1 MFYSEMHSH
10 SCYACKQ
17 VVKVQCILKLC
28 YFAIN
33 PQLLHNFNTMVQF
46 YSPKKRSVK
55 KQATTLEV
63 TASALDANGQ
73 GIAHAEGKT
82 IFIKGLLPDETAKIR
97 LTEEKRQF
105 AKGEVV
111 KRLTTSSQ
119 RIVPHCRYYERCG
132 GCQQQHVP
140 IALQRTT
147 KASVL
152 SHLIKRETN
161 VVISAEPVIAGE
173 EYGYRRRARLGLRY
187 HSEHGLVMGFRQERS
202 NDLVM
207 IKECPVLK
215 PQLND
220 LLSPLWNCLKQLS
233 AVRDLGHVEMVLA
246 DNGPLIILRH
256 LSPLSD
262 DDKQSLRAFSQYN
275 QVTIYLA
282 GNNDEIAR
290 LTTTQWEPFYQIEGL
305 SLQFAP
311 TDFIQVNDEINP
323 KMVTQAM
330 EWLALSPA
338 DRVLDLF
345 CGMGNFTLPIAKRV
359 SEVVGVEGVP
369 ALVAMAKK
377 NAELNQLN
385 NAHFWHADL
394 SADFSMMPWAKEG
407 FNKVLLDPARAGAAQ
422 VMSHIVRLSA
432 EKIVYVSCNP
442 TTLARDSKVLL
453 DSGYQLTS
461 LKMLDMFP
469 QTGHLESM
477 ALFSRK

>member
-1 MFYSEMHSH
+1 
-10 SCYACKQ
+10 
-17 VVKVQCILKLC
+17 
-28 YFAIN
+28 
-33 PQLLHNFNTMVQF
+33 MVQF

-82 IFIKGLLPDETAKIR
+82 IFVKGLLPQETARIR

-105 AKGEVV
+105 AKGEVI
-111 KRLTTSSQ
+111 KRLTTSEQ
-119 RIVPHCRYYERCG
+119 RITPHCEYYERCG

-147 KASVL
+147 KAGVL
-152 SHLIKRETN
+152 SHLIKRETG
-161 VVISAEPVIAGE
+161 VVISAEPVIAGA

-187 HSEHGLVMGFRQERS
+187 QPEKGLVMGFRQERS

-207 IKECPVLK
+207 IKKCPVLK

-220 LLSPLWNCLKQLS
+220 LLSPLWECLKQLAS
-233 AVRDLGHVEMVLA
+233 VRDLGHVEMVLA
-246 DNGPLIILRH
+246 DNGPLVILRH
-256 LSPLSD
+256 LSPLPES
-262 DDKQSLRAFSQYN
+262 DKQSLRDFSQTH
-275 QVTIYLA
+275 QVTMYLA
-282 GNNDEIAR
+282 GDNSEIAR
-290 LTTTQWEPFYQIEGL
+290 LTSIEKEPFYQIEGL
-305 SLQFAP
+305 NLRFAP

-323 KMVTQAM
+323 NMVAQAI
-330 EWLALSPA
+330 EWLDLSPE

-359 SEVVGVEGVP
+359 SEVVGIEGVP
-369 ALVAMAKK
+369 ALVEMAKK
-377 NAELNQLN
+377 NAELNQLG

-394 SADFSMMPWAKEG
+394 SADFSAMSWSKEG
-407 FNKVLLDPARAGAAQ
+407 FNKVLLDPARAGALE
-422 VMSHIVRLSA
+422 VMSHIVKLSA

-442 TTLARDSKVLL
+442 TTLARDSKILL

>member
-1 MFYSEMHSH
+1 
-10 SCYACKQ
+10 
-17 VVKVQCILKLC
+17 
-28 YFAIN
+28 
-33 PQLLHNFNTMVQF
+33 MVQF
-46 YSPKKRSVK
+46 YSPKKRPVK
-55 KQATTLEV
+55 KQVATLEV

-82 IFIKGLLPDETAKIR
+82 IFVKGLLPQETARIR

-105 AKGEVV
+105 AKGEVI
-111 KRLTTSSQ
+111 KRLTTSEQ
-119 RIVPHCRYYERCG
+119 RITPHCEYYERCG

-140 IALQRTT
+140 ITLQRTT

-152 SHLIKRETN
+152 SHLIKRETG
-161 VVISAEPVIAGE
+161 VVISAEPVIAGA

-187 HSEHGLVMGFRQERS
+187 QPEKGLVMGFRQERS

-207 IKECPVLK
+207 IKKCPVLK

-220 LLSPLWNCLKQLS
+220 LLSPLWTCLKNLTS
-233 AVRDLGHVEMVLA
+233 VRDLGHVEMVLA
-246 DNGPLIILRH
+246 DNGPLVILRH
-256 LSPLSD
+256 LSPLPES
-262 DDKQSLRAFSQYN
+262 DKQSLRDFSQTH
-275 QVTIYLA
+275 QVTMYLA
-282 GNNDEIAR
+282 GDNSEIAR
-290 LTTTQWEPFYQIEGL
+290 LTSIEKEPFYQIEGL
-305 SLQFAP
+305 NLRFAP

-323 KMVTQAM
+323 KMVAQAI
-330 EWLALSPA
+330 EWLDLSPE

-345 CGMGNFTLPIAKRV
+345 CGMGNFTLPIAKRARD
-359 SEVVGVEGVP
+359 VVGIEGVP
-369 ALVAMAKK
+369 SLVEMAKQ
-377 NAELNQLN
+377 NAKLNQLG

-394 SADFSMMPWAKEG
+394 SADFSAMSWSKEG
-407 FNKVLLDPARAGAAQ
+407 FNKVLLDPARAGALE
-422 VMSHIVRLSA
+422 VMSHIVKLSA

-442 TTLARDSKVLL
+442 TTLARDSKILL

>member
-1 MFYSEMHSH
+1 
-10 SCYACKQ
+10 
-17 VVKVQCILKLC
+17 
-28 YFAIN
+28 
-33 PQLLHNFNTMVQF
+33 MVQF
-46 YSPKKRSVK
+46 YSPKKRPVK

-82 IFIKGLLPDETAKIR
+82 IFVKGLLPQETARIR

-105 AKGEVV
+105 AKGEVI
-111 KRLTTSSQ
+111 KRLTTSEQ
-119 RIVPHCRYYERCG
+119 RITPHCEYYERCG

-147 KASVL
+147 KAGVL
-152 SHLIKRETN
+152 SHLIKRETG
-161 VVISAEPVIAGE
+161 VVISAEPVISGA

-187 HSEHGLVMGFRQERS
+187 QPEKGLVMGFRQERS

-207 IKECPVLK
+207 IKKCPVLK
-215 PQLND
+215 SQLND
-220 LLSPLWNCLKQLS
+220 LLSPLWECFKQLTS
-233 AVRDLGHVEMVLA
+233 VRDLGHVEMVLA
-246 DNGPLIILRH
+246 DNGPLVILRH
-256 LSPLSD
+256 LSPLPES
-262 DDKQSLRAFSQYN
+262 DKQSLRDFSQTH
-275 QVTIYLA
+275 QVTMYLA
-282 GNNDEIAR
+282 GDNSEIAR
-290 LTTTQWEPFYQIEGL
+290 LTSIEKEPFYQIEGL
-305 SLQFAP
+305 NLRFAP

-323 KMVTQAM
+323 KMVAQAI
-330 EWLALSPA
+330 EWLDLSPE

-359 SEVVGVEGVP
+359 SEVVGIEGVP
-369 ALVAMAKK
+369 ALVEMAKK
-377 NAELNQLN
+377 NAELNQLG

-394 SADFSMMPWAKEG
+394 SADFSAMSWSKEG
-407 FNKVLLDPARAGAAQ
+407 FNKVLLDPARAGALE
-422 VMSHIVRLSA
+422 VMSHIVKLSA

-442 TTLARDSKVLL
+442 TTLARDSKILL
-453 DSGYQLTS
+453 DSGYQLAG

>member
-1 MFYSEMHSH
+1 
-10 SCYACKQ
+10 
-17 VVKVQCILKLC
+17 
-28 YFAIN
+28 
-33 PQLLHNFNTMVQF
+33 MVQF
-46 YSPKKRSVK
+46 YSPKKRPVK

-82 IFIKGLLPDETAKIR
+82 IFVKGLLPQETARIR

-105 AKGEVV
+105 AKGEVI
-111 KRLTTSSQ
+111 KRLTTSEQ
-119 RIVPHCRYYERCG
+119 RIAPHCEYYERCG

-147 KASVL
+147 KAGVL
-152 SHLIKRETN
+152 SHLIKRETG
-161 VVISAEPVIAGE
+161 VIISAEPVIAGA

-187 HSEHGLVMGFRQERS
+187 QPEKGLVMGFRQERS

-207 IKECPVLK
+207 IKKCPVLK

-220 LLSPLWNCLKQLS
+220 LLSPLWTCLKNLTS
-233 AVRDLGHVEMVLA
+233 VCDLGHVEMVLA
-246 DNGPLIILRH
+246 DNGPLVILRH
-256 LSPLSD
+256 LSPLPES
-262 DDKQSLRAFSQYN
+262 DKQSLRDFSQTH
-275 QVTIYLA
+275 QVTMYLA
-282 GNNDEIAR
+282 GNNSEIAR
-290 LTTTQWEPFYQIEGL
+290 LTSIEKEPFYQIEGL
-305 SLQFAP
+305 NLRFAP

-323 KMVTQAM
+323 KMVAQAI
-330 EWLALSPA
+330 EWLDLSPE

-359 SEVVGVEGVP
+359 SEVVGIEGVP
-369 ALVAMAKK
+369 ALVDMAKK
-377 NAELNQLN
+377 NAELNQLG

-394 SADFSMMPWAKEG
+394 SADFSAMPWSKEG
-407 FNKVLLDPARAGAAQ
+407 FNKVLLDPARAGALE
-422 VMSHIVRLSA
+422 VMSHIVKLSA

-442 TTLARDSKVLL
+442 TTLARDSKILL
-453 DSGYQLTS
+453 DSGYQLIG

>member
-1 MFYSEMHSH
+1 
-10 SCYACKQ
+10 
-17 VVKVQCILKLC
+17 
-28 YFAIN
+28 
-33 PQLLHNFNTMVQF
+33 MVQF

-82 IFIKGLLPDETAKIR
+82 IFVKGLLPQETARIR

-105 AKGEVV
+105 AKGEVI
-111 KRLTTSSQ
+111 KRLTTSEQ
-119 RIVPHCRYYERCG
+119 RIAPHCEYYERCG

-147 KASVL
+147 KAGVL
-152 SHLIKRETN
+152 SHLIKRETG
-161 VVISAEPVIAGE
+161 VIISAEPVIAGA

-187 HSEHGLVMGFRQERS
+187 QPEKGLVMGFRQERS

-207 IKECPVLK
+207 IKKCPVLK

-220 LLSPLWNCLKQLS
+220 LLSPLWTCLKNLTS
-233 AVRDLGHVEMVLA
+233 VRDLGHVEMVLA
-246 DNGPLIILRH
+246 DNGPLVILRH
-256 LSPLSD
+256 LSPLPES
-262 DDKQSLRAFSQYN
+262 DKQSLSDFSQTH
-275 QVTIYLA
+275 QVTMYLA
-282 GNNDEIAR
+282 GDNSEIAR
-290 LTTTQWEPFYQIEGL
+290 LTSIEKEPFYQIEGL
-305 SLQFAP
+305 NLRFAP

-323 KMVTQAM
+323 KMVAQTI
-330 EWLALSPA
+330 EWLDLSPE

-359 SEVVGVEGVP
+359 SEVVGIEGVP
-369 ALVAMAKK
+369 ALVEMAKK
-377 NAELNQLN
+377 NAELNQLG
-385 NAHFWHADL
+385 NAYFWHADL
-394 SADFSMMPWAKEG
+394 SSDFSAMPWSKEG
-407 FNKVLLDPARAGAAQ
+407 FNKVLLDPARAGALE
-422 VMSHIVRLSA
+422 VMSHIVKLSA

-442 TTLARDSKVLL
+442 TTLARDSKILL
-453 DSGYQLTS
+453 DSGYQLTG

>member
-1 MFYSEMHSH
+1 
-10 SCYACKQ
+10 
-17 VVKVQCILKLC
+17 
-28 YFAIN
+28 
-33 PQLLHNFNTMVQF
+33 MVQF
-46 YSPKKRSVK
+46 YSPKKRPAK

-82 IFIKGLLPDETAKIR
+82 IFVKGLLPQETARIR

-105 AKGEVV
+105 AKGEVI
-111 KRLTTSSQ
+111 KRLTTSEQ
-119 RIVPHCRYYERCG
+119 RITPHCEYYERCG

-147 KASVL
+147 KAGVL
-152 SHLIKRETN
+152 SHLIKRETG
-161 VVISAEPVIAGE
+161 VVISAEPVIAGA

-187 HSEHGLVMGFRQERS
+187 QPENGLVMGFRQERS

-207 IKECPVLK
+207 IKKCPVLK

-220 LLSPLWNCLKQLS
+220 LLSPLWMCLKKLAS
-233 AVRDLGHVEMVLA
+233 VRDLGHVEMVLA
-246 DNGPLIILRH
+246 DNGPLVILRH
-256 LSPLSD
+256 LSPLPES
-262 DDKQSLRAFSQYN
+262 DKQSLRDFSQTH
-275 QVTIYLA
+275 QVTMYLA
-282 GNNDEIAR
+282 GDNSEIAR
-290 LTTTQWEPFYQIEGL
+290 LTSIEKEPFYQIEGL
-305 SLQFAP
+305 NLRFAP

-323 KMVTQAM
+323 KMIAQAI
-330 EWLALSPA
+330 EWLDLSPE

-359 SEVVGVEGVP
+359 SEVVGIEGVP
-369 ALVAMAKK
+369 ALVEMAKK
-377 NAELNQLN
+377 NAELNQLG

-394 SADFSMMPWAKEG
+394 SADFSAMSWSKEG
-407 FNKVLLDPARAGAAQ
+407 FNKVLLDPARAGALE
-422 VMSHIVRLSA
+422 VMSHIVKLSA

-442 TTLARDSKVLL
+442 TTLARDSKILL
-453 DSGYQLTS
+453 DSGYQLTG

>member
-1 MFYSEMHSH
+1 M
-10 SCYACKQ
+10 A
-17 VVKVQCILKLC
+17 
-28 YFAIN
+28 
-33 PQLLHNFNTMVQF
+33 QF
-46 YSPKKRSVK
+46 YSPKKRPAK
-55 KQATTLEV
+55 KQATILDV

-82 IFIKGLLPDETAKIR
+82 IFVKGLLPDETARIR

-111 KRLTTSSQ
+111 KRLTTSEVRRSPRCQ
-119 RIVPHCRYYERCG
+119 YYDKCG
-132 GCQQQHVP
+132 GCQQQHIP
-140 IALQRTT
+140 IDLQRST

-161 VVISAEPVIAGE
+161 VVISAEPVIAGD

-187 HSEHGLVMGFRQERS
+187 HADKGLVMGFRQERS

-207 IKECPVLK
+207 IAECPVLK
-215 PQLND
+215 PQLNT
-220 LLSPLWNCLKQLS
+220 LLSPLWMCFKQLS
-233 AVRDLGHVEMVLA
+233 SVRELGHVEIVLA

-256 LSPLSD
+256 LSPLPECD
-262 DDKQSLRAFSQYN
+262 RERLRDFSQN
-275 QVTIYLA
+275 HQVTIYLL
-282 GNNDEIAR
+282 GDNGEIAQ
-290 LTTTQWEPFYQIEGL
+290 LTPNDKEPFYQIEGL
-305 SLQFAP
+305 NLQFAP
-311 TDFIQVNDEINP
+311 TDFIQVNGEINP
-323 KMVTQAM
+323 KMVVQAI
-330 EWLALSPA
+330 EWLDLSPE

-359 SEVVGVEGVP
+359 QKVVGVEGVP
-369 ALVAMAKK
+369 TLVAMAKK

-385 NAHFWHADL
+385 NAYFWHTDL
-394 SADFSMMPWAKEG
+394 SADFSTMSWAKEG
-407 FNKVLLDPARAGAAQ
+407 FNKVLLDPARAGAVE
-422 VMSHIVRLSA
+422 VMSHIVKLSA

-442 TTLARDSKVLL
+442 TTLARDSRILL
-453 DSGYQLTS
+453 DSGYQLTC

>member
-1 MFYSEMHSH
+1 
-10 SCYACKQ
+10 
-17 VVKVQCILKLC
+17 
-28 YFAIN
+28 
-33 PQLLHNFNTMVQF
+33 MVQF
-46 YSPKKRSVK
+46 YSPKKRPVK

-82 IFIKGLLPDETAKIR
+82 IFVKGLLPQETARIR

-105 AKGEVV
+105 AKGEVI
-111 KRLTTSSQ
+111 KRLTTSEQ
-119 RIVPHCRYYERCG
+119 RIAPHCEYYERCG

-147 KASVL
+147 KAGVL
-152 SHLIKRETN
+152 SHLIKRETG
-161 VVISAEPVIAGE
+161 VVISAEPVIAGA

-187 HSEHGLVMGFRQERS
+187 QSEKGLVMGFRQERS

-207 IKECPVLK
+207 IKKCPILK

-220 LLSPLWNCLKQLS
+220 LLSPLWTCLKNLTS
-233 AVRDLGHVEMVLA
+233 VRDLGHVEMVLA
-246 DNGPLIILRH
+246 DNGPLVILRH
-256 LSPLSD
+256 LSPLSER
-262 DDKQSLRAFSQYN
+262 DKQSLRDFSQTH
-275 QVTIYLA
+275 QVTMYLA
-282 GNNDEIAR
+282 GDNSEIAR
-290 LTTTQWEPFYQIEGL
+290 LTSIEKEPFYQIEGL
-305 SLQFAP
+305 NLRFAP

-323 KMVTQAM
+323 KMVAQAI
-330 EWLALSPA
+330 EWLDLSPE

-359 SEVVGVEGVP
+359 SEVVGIEGVP
-369 ALVAMAKK
+369 ALVEMAKK
-377 NAELNQLN
+377 NAELNQLG

-394 SADFSMMPWAKEG
+394 SADFSAMSWSKEG
-407 FNKVLLDPARAGAAQ
+407 FNKVLLDPARAGALE
-422 VMSHIVRLSA
+422 VMSHIVKLSA

-442 TTLARDSKVLL
+442 TTLARDSKILL
-453 DSGYQLTS
+453 DSGYQLTG

>member
-1 MFYSEMHSH
+1 
-10 SCYACKQ
+10 
-17 VVKVQCILKLC
+17 
-28 YFAIN
+28 
-33 PQLLHNFNTMVQF
+33 MVQF
-46 YSPKKRSVK
+46 YSPKKRPVK

-82 IFIKGLLPDETAKIR
+82 IFVKGLLPQETARIR

-105 AKGEVV
+105 AKGEVI
-111 KRLTTSSQ
+111 KRLTTSEQ
-119 RIVPHCRYYERCG
+119 RIAPHCEYYERCG

-147 KASVL
+147 KAGVL
-152 SHLIKRETN
+152 SHLIKRETG
-161 VVISAEPVIAGE
+161 VIISAEPVIAGA

-187 HSEHGLVMGFRQERS
+187 QPEKGLVMGFRQERS

-207 IKECPVLK
+207 IKKCPILK

-220 LLSPLWNCLKQLS
+220 LLSPLWTCLKNLTS
-233 AVRDLGHVEMVLA
+233 VRDLGHVEMVLA
-246 DNGPLIILRH
+246 DNGPLVILRH
-256 LSPLSD
+256 LSPLSER
-262 DDKQSLRAFSQYN
+262 DKQSLRDFSQTH
-275 QVTIYLA
+275 QVTMYLA
-282 GNNDEIAR
+282 GDNSEIAR
-290 LTTTQWEPFYQIEGL
+290 LTSIEKEPFYQIEGL
-305 SLQFAP
+305 NLRFAP

-323 KMVTQAM
+323 KMVAQAI
-330 EWLALSPA
+330 EWLDLSPE

-359 SEVVGVEGVP
+359 SEVVGIEGVP
-369 ALVAMAKK
+369 ALVEMAKK
-377 NAELNQLN
+377 NAELNQLG

-394 SADFSMMPWAKEG
+394 SADFSAMSWSKEG
-407 FNKVLLDPARAGAAQ
+407 FNKVLLDPARAGALE
-422 VMSHIVRLSA
+422 VMSHIVKLSA

-442 TTLARDSKVLL
+442 TTLARDSKILL
-453 DSGYQLTS
+453 DSEYQLTG

>member
-1 MFYSEMHSH
+1 
-10 SCYACKQ
+10 
-17 VVKVQCILKLC
+17 
-28 YFAIN
+28 
-33 PQLLHNFNTMVQF
+33 MVQF
-46 YSPKKRSVK
+46 YSPKKRPVK

-82 IFIKGLLPDETAKIR
+82 IFVKGLLPQETARIR

-105 AKGEVV
+105 AKGEVI
-111 KRLTTSSQ
+111 KRLTTSEQ
-119 RIVPHCRYYERCG
+119 RIAPHCEYYERCG

-147 KASVL
+147 KAGVL
-152 SHLIKRETN
+152 SHLIKRETG
-161 VVISAEPVIAGE
+161 VIISAEPVIAGA

-187 HSEHGLVMGFRQERS
+187 QPEKGLVMGFRQERS

-207 IKECPVLK
+207 IKKCPVLK

-220 LLSPLWNCLKQLS
+220 LLSPLWTCLKNLTS
-233 AVRDLGHVEMVLA
+233 VRDLGHVEMVLA
-246 DNGPLIILRH
+246 DNGPLVILRH
-256 LSPLSD
+256 LSPLPES
-262 DDKQSLRAFSQYN
+262 DKQSLSDFSQTH
-275 QVTIYLA
+275 QVTMYLA
-282 GNNDEIAR
+282 GDNSEIAR
-290 LTTTQWEPFYQIEGL
+290 LTSIEKEPFYQIEGL
-305 SLQFAP
+305 NLRFAP

-323 KMVTQAM
+323 KMVAQAI
-330 EWLALSPA
+330 EWLDLSPE

-359 SEVVGVEGVP
+359 SEVVGIEGVP
-369 ALVAMAKK
+369 ALVEMAKK
-377 NAELNQLN
+377 NAELNQLG
-385 NAHFWHADL
+385 NAYFWHTDL
-394 SADFSMMPWAKEG
+394 SSDFSAMPWSKEG
-407 FNKVLLDPARAGAAQ
+407 FNKVLLDPARAGALE
-422 VMSHIVRLSA
+422 VMSHIVKLSA

-442 TTLARDSKVLL
+442 TTLARDSKILL
-453 DSGYQLTS
+453 DSGYQLTG

>member
-1 MFYSEMHSH
+1 
-10 SCYACKQ
+10 
-17 VVKVQCILKLC
+17 
-28 YFAIN
+28 
-33 PQLLHNFNTMVQF
+33 MVQF
-46 YSPKKRSVK
+46 YSPKKRPVK

-82 IFIKGLLPDETAKIR
+82 IFVKGLLPQETARIR

-105 AKGEVV
+105 AKGEVI
-111 KRLTTSSQ
+111 KRLTTSEQ
-119 RIVPHCRYYERCG
+119 RIAPYCEYYERCG

-147 KASVL
+147 KAGVL
-152 SHLIKRETN
+152 SHLIKRETG
-161 VVISAEPVIAGE
+161 VIISAEPVIAGA

-187 HSEHGLVMGFRQERS
+187 QPENGLVMGFRQERS

-207 IKECPVLK
+207 IKKCPVLK

-220 LLSPLWNCLKQLS
+220 LLVPLWTCLKKLIS
-233 AVRDLGHVEMVLA
+233 VRDLGHVEMVFA
-246 DNGPLIILRH
+246 DNGPLVILRH
-256 LSPLSD
+256 LSPLPESD
-262 DDKQSLRAFSQYN
+262 KRSLRDFSQTH
-275 QVTIYLA
+275 QVTMYLV
-282 GNNDEIAR
+282 GDNSEIAR
-290 LTTTQWEPFYQIEGL
+290 LTSIEKEPFYQIEGL
-305 SLQFAP
+305 NLRFAP

-323 KMVTQAM
+323 KMVAQAI
-330 EWLALSPA
+330 EWLDLSPE

-359 SEVVGVEGVP
+359 SEVVGIEGVP
-369 ALVAMAKK
+369 ALVEMAKK
-377 NAELNQLN
+377 NAELNHLGN
-385 NAHFWHADL
+385 THFWHADL
-394 SADFSMMPWAKEG
+394 SADFSAMSWSKEG
-407 FNKVLLDPARAGAAQ
+407 FNKVLLDPARAGALE
-422 VMSHIVRLSA
+422 VMPHIVKLSA

-442 TTLARDSKVLL
+442 TTLARDSKILL
-453 DSGYQLTS
+453 DSGYQLTG

>member
-1 MFYSEMHSH
+1 
-10 SCYACKQ
+10 
-17 VVKVQCILKLC
+17 
-28 YFAIN
+28 
-33 PQLLHNFNTMVQF
+33 MVQF
-46 YSPKKRSVK
+46 YSPKKRPVK

-82 IFIKGLLPDETAKIR
+82 IFVKGLLPQETARIR

-105 AKGEVV
+105 AKGEVI
-111 KRLTTSSQ
+111 KRLTTSEQ
-119 RIVPHCRYYERCG
+119 RIAPHCEYYERCG

-147 KASVL
+147 KAGVL
-152 SHLIKRETN
+152 SHLIKRETG
-161 VVISAEPVIAGE
+161 VIISAEPVIAGA

-187 HSEHGLVMGFRQERS
+187 QPEKGLIMGFRQERS

-207 IKECPVLK
+207 IKKCPVLK

-220 LLSPLWNCLKQLS
+220 LLSPLWTCLKNLIS
-233 AVRDLGHVEMVLA
+233 IRDLGHVEMVLA
-246 DNGPLIILRH
+246 DNGPLVILRH
-256 LSPLSD
+256 LSPLPES
-262 DDKQSLRAFSQYN
+262 DKQSLRDFSQTYR
-275 QVTIYLA
+275 VMMYLA
-282 GNNDEIAR
+282 GDNSEIAR
-290 LTTTQWEPFYQIEGL
+290 LTSIEKEPFYQIEGL
-305 SLQFAP
+305 NLRFAP

-323 KMVTQAM
+323 KMVAQAIK
-330 EWLALSPA
+330 WLDLSPE

-359 SEVVGVEGVP
+359 SEVVGIEGVP
-369 ALVAMAKK
+369 ALVEMAKQ
-377 NAELNQLN
+377 NAELNQLG

-394 SADFSMMPWAKEG
+394 SADFSAMSWAKEG
-407 FNKVLLDPARAGAAQ
+407 FNKVLLDPARAGALE
-422 VMSHIVRLSA
+422 VMSHIVKLSA

-442 TTLARDSKVLL
+442 TTLARDSKILL

>member
-1 MFYSEMHSH
+1 
-10 SCYACKQ
+10 
-17 VVKVQCILKLC
+17 
-28 YFAIN
+28 
-33 PQLLHNFNTMVQF
+33 MVQF
-46 YSPKKRSVK
+46 YSPKKRPVK

-82 IFIKGLLPDETAKIR
+82 IFVKGLLPQETARIR

-105 AKGEVV
+105 AKGEVI
-111 KRLTTSSQ
+111 KRLTTSEQ
-119 RIVPHCRYYERCG
+119 RIAPHCEYYERCG

-147 KASVL
+147 KAGVL
-152 SHLIKRETN
+152 SHLIKRETG
-161 VVISAEPVIAGE
+161 VIISAEPVIAGA

-187 HSEHGLVMGFRQERS
+187 QPEKGLVMGFRQERS

-207 IKECPVLK
+207 IKKCPILK

-220 LLSPLWNCLKQLS
+220 LLSPLWTCLKNLTS
-233 AVRDLGHVEMVLA
+233 VRDLGHVEMVLA
-246 DNGPLIILRH
+246 DNGPLVILRH
-256 LSPLSD
+256 LSPLSER
-262 DDKQSLRAFSQYN
+262 DKQSLRDFSQTH
-275 QVTIYLA
+275 QVTMYLA
-282 GNNDEIAR
+282 GDNSEIAR
-290 LTTTQWEPFYQIEGL
+290 LTSIEKEPFYQIEGL
-305 SLQFAP
+305 NLRFAP

-323 KMVTQAM
+323 KMVAQAI
-330 EWLALSPA
+330 EWLDLSPE

-359 SEVVGVEGVP
+359 SEVVGIEGVP
-369 ALVAMAKK
+369 ALVEMAKK
-377 NAELNQLN
+377 NAELNQLG

-394 SADFSMMPWAKEG
+394 SADFSAMSWSKEG
-407 FNKVLLDPARAGAAQ
+407 FNKVLLDPARAGALE
-422 VMSHIVRLSA
+422 VMSHIVKLSA

-442 TTLARDSKVLL
+442 TTLARDSKILL
-453 DSGYQLTS
+453 DSGYQLTG

>member
-1 MFYSEMHSH
+1 
-10 SCYACKQ
+10 
-17 VVKVQCILKLC
+17 
-28 YFAIN
+28 
-33 PQLLHNFNTMVQF
+33 MVQF
-46 YSPKKRSVK
+46 YSPKKRPVK

-82 IFIKGLLPDETAKIR
+82 IFVKGLLPQETARIR

-105 AKGEVV
+105 AKGEVI
-111 KRLTTSSQ
+111 KRLTTSEQ
-119 RIVPHCRYYERCG
+119 RITPHCEYYERCG
-132 GCQQQHVP
+132 GCQQQHVL

-147 KASVL
+147 KAGVL
-152 SHLIKRETN
+152 SHLIKRETG
-161 VVISAEPVIAGE
+161 VVISAEPVIAGA

-187 HSEHGLVMGFRQERS
+187 QPEKGLVMGFRQERS

-207 IKECPVLK
+207 IKKCPVLK

-220 LLSPLWNCLKQLS
+220 LLSPLWACLKQLTS
-233 AVRDLGHVEMVLA
+233 VRDLGHVEMVLA
-246 DNGPLIILRH
+246 DNGPLVILRH
-256 LSPLSD
+256 LSPLPES
-262 DDKQSLRAFSQYN
+262 DKQSLRDFSQTH
-275 QVTIYLA
+275 QVTMYLA
-282 GNNDEIAR
+282 GDNSEIAR
-290 LTTTQWEPFYQIEGL
+290 LTSIEKEPFYQIEGL
-305 SLQFAP
+305 NLRFAP

-323 KMVTQAM
+323 KMVAQAI
-330 EWLALSPA
+330 EWLDLSPE

-359 SEVVGVEGVP
+359 SEVVGIEGVP
-369 ALVAMAKK
+369 ALVEMAKK
-377 NAELNQLN
+377 NAELNQLD

-394 SADFSMMPWAKEG
+394 SADFSAMSWSKEG
-407 FNKVLLDPARAGAAQ
+407 FNKVLLDPARAGASE
-422 VMSHIVRLSA
+422 VMSHIVKLSA

-442 TTLARDSKVLL
+442 TTLARDSKILL
-453 DSGYQLTS
+453 DSGYQLAG

>member
-1 MFYSEMHSH
+1 
-10 SCYACKQ
+10 
-17 VVKVQCILKLC
+17 
-28 YFAIN
+28 
-33 PQLLHNFNTMVQF
+33 MVQF
-46 YSPKKRSVK
+46 YSPKKRPVK

-82 IFIKGLLPDETAKIR
+82 IFVKGLLPQETARIR

-105 AKGEVV
+105 AKGEVI
-111 KRLTTSSQ
+111 KRLTTSEQ
-119 RIVPHCRYYERCG
+119 RIAPHCEYYERCG

-147 KASVL
+147 KAGVL
-152 SHLIKRETN
+152 SHLIKRETG
-161 VVISAEPVIAGE
+161 VIISAEPVIAGA

-187 HSEHGLVMGFRQERS
+187 QPEKGLVMGFRQERS

-207 IKECPVLK
+207 IKKCPVLK

-220 LLSPLWNCLKQLS
+220 LLSPLWTCLKNLTS
-233 AVRDLGHVEMVLA
+233 VCDLGHVEMVLA
-246 DNGPLIILRH
+246 DNEPLVILRH
-256 LSPLSD
+256 LSPLPES
-262 DDKQSLRAFSQYN
+262 DKQSLRDFSQTH
-275 QVTIYLA
+275 QVTMYLA
-282 GNNDEIAR
+282 GNNSEIAR
-290 LTTTQWEPFYQIEGL
+290 LTSIEKEPFYQIEGL
-305 SLQFAP
+305 NLRFAP

-323 KMVTQAM
+323 KMVAQAI
-330 EWLALSPA
+330 EWLDLSPE

-359 SEVVGVEGVP
+359 SEVVGIEGVP
-369 ALVAMAKK
+369 ALVDMAKK
-377 NAELNQLN
+377 NAELNQLG

-394 SADFSMMPWAKEG
+394 SADFSAMPWSKEG
-407 FNKVLLDPARAGAAQ
+407 FNKVLLDPARAGALE
-422 VMSHIVRLSA
+422 VMSHIVKLSA

-442 TTLARDSKVLL
+442 TTLARDSKILL
-453 DSGYQLTS
+453 DSGYQLIG

>member
-1 MFYSEMHSH
+1 
-10 SCYACKQ
+10 
-17 VVKVQCILKLC
+17 
-28 YFAIN
+28 
-33 PQLLHNFNTMVQF
+33 MVQF
-46 YSPKKRSVK
+46 YSPKKRPVK

-82 IFIKGLLPDETAKIR
+82 IFVKGLLPQETARIR

-105 AKGEVV
+105 AKGEVI
-111 KRLTTSSQ
+111 KRLTTSEQ
-119 RIVPHCRYYERCG
+119 RIAPYCEYYERCG

-147 KASVL
+147 KAGVL
-152 SHLIKRETN
+152 SHLIKRETG
-161 VVISAEPVIAGE
+161 VIISAEPVIAGA

-187 HSEHGLVMGFRQERS
+187 QPENGLVMGFRQERS

-207 IKECPVLK
+207 IKKCPVLK

-220 LLSPLWNCLKQLS
+220 LLSPLWTCLKNLIS
-233 AVRDLGHVEMVLA
+233 VRDLGHVEMVLA
-246 DNGPLIILRH
+246 DNGPLVILRH
-256 LSPLSD
+256 LSPLPES
-262 DDKQSLRAFSQYN
+262 DKQSLRDFSQTH
-275 QVTIYLA
+275 QVTMYLV
-282 GNNDEIAR
+282 GDNSEIAR
-290 LTTTQWEPFYQIEGL
+290 LTSIEKEPFYQIEGL
-305 SLQFAP
+305 NLRFAP

-323 KMVTQAM
+323 KMVAQAI
-330 EWLALSPA
+330 EWLDLSPE

-359 SEVVGVEGVP
+359 SEVVGIEGVP
-369 ALVAMAKK
+369 ALVEMAKK
-377 NAELNQLN
+377 NAELNHLGN
-385 NAHFWHADL
+385 THFWHADL
-394 SADFSMMPWAKEG
+394 SADFSAMSWSKEG
-407 FNKVLLDPARAGAAQ
+407 FNKVLLDPARAGALE
-422 VMSHIVRLSA
+422 VMPHIVKLSA

-442 TTLARDSKVLL
+442 TTLARDSKILL
-453 DSGYQLTS
+453 DSGYQLTG

>member
-1 MFYSEMHSH
+1 
-10 SCYACKQ
+10 
-17 VVKVQCILKLC
+17 
-28 YFAIN
+28 
-33 PQLLHNFNTMVQF
+33 MVQF
-46 YSPKKRSVK
+46 YSPKKRPVK
-55 KQATTLEV
+55 KQVATLEV

-82 IFIKGLLPDETAKIR
+82 IFVKGLLPQETARIR

-105 AKGEVV
+105 AKGEVI
-111 KRLTTSSQ
+111 KRLTTSEQ
-119 RIVPHCRYYERCG
+119 RITPHCEYYEHCG

-140 IALQRTT
+140 ITLQRTT

-152 SHLIKRETN
+152 SHLIKRETG
-161 VVISAEPVIAGE
+161 VVISAEPVIAGA

-187 HSEHGLVMGFRQERS
+187 QPEKGLVMGFRQERS

-207 IKECPVLK
+207 IKKCPVLK

-220 LLSPLWNCLKQLS
+220 LLSPLWTCLKNLTS
-233 AVRDLGHVEMVLA
+233 VRDLGHVEMVLA
-246 DNGPLIILRH
+246 DNGPLVILRH
-256 LSPLSD
+256 LSPLPES
-262 DDKQSLRAFSQYN
+262 DKQSLRDFSQTH
-275 QVTIYLA
+275 QVTMYLA
-282 GNNDEIAR
+282 GDNSEIAR
-290 LTTTQWEPFYQIEGL
+290 LTSIEKEPFYQIEGL
-305 SLQFAP
+305 NLRFAP

-323 KMVTQAM
+323 KMVAQAI
-330 EWLALSPA
+330 EWLDLSPE

-359 SEVVGVEGVP
+359 SEVVGIEGVP
-369 ALVAMAKK
+369 ALVEMAKK
-377 NAELNQLN
+377 NAELNQLG

-394 SADFSMMPWAKEG
+394 SADFSAMPWSKEG
-407 FNKVLLDPARAGAAQ
+407 FNKVLLDPARAGALE
-422 VMSHIVRLSA
+422 VMSHIVKLSA

-442 TTLARDSKVLL
+442 TTLARDSKILL

>member
-1 MFYSEMHSH
+1 
-10 SCYACKQ
+10 
-17 VVKVQCILKLC
+17 
-28 YFAIN
+28 
-33 PQLLHNFNTMVQF
+33 MVQF
-46 YSPKKRSVK
+46 YSPKKRPAK

-82 IFIKGLLPDETAKIR
+82 IFVKGLLPQETARIR

-105 AKGEVV
+105 AKGEVI
-111 KRLTTSSQ
+111 KRLTTSGQ
-119 RIVPHCRYYERCG
+119 RITPYCEYYERCG

-152 SHLIKRETN
+152 SHLIKRETG
-161 VVISAEPVIAGE
+161 VVISAEPVIAGA

-187 HSEHGLVMGFRQERS
+187 QPEKGLVMGFRQERS

-207 IKECPVLK
+207 IKKCPVLK
-215 PQLND
+215 PQLNN
-220 LLSPLWNCLKQLS
+220 LLSPLWTCLKQLTS
-233 AVRDLGHVEMVLA
+233 VRDLGHVEMVLA
-246 DNGPLIILRH
+246 DNGPLVILRH
-256 LSPLSD
+256 LSLLSES
-262 DDKQSLRAFSQYN
+262 DKQSLRDFSQTH
-275 QVTIYLA
+275 QVTMYLA
-282 GNNDEIAR
+282 GDNSEIAR
-290 LTTTQWEPFYQIEGL
+290 LTSIEKEPFYQIEGL
-305 SLQFAP
+305 NLRFAP

-323 KMVTQAM
+323 KMVAQAI
-330 EWLALSPA
+330 EWLDLSPE

-345 CGMGNFTLPIAKRV
+345 CGMGNFTLPIAKHV
-359 SEVVGVEGVP
+359 SEVVGIEGVP
-369 ALVAMAKK
+369 ALVEMAKK
-377 NAELNQLN
+377 NAELNQLG

-394 SADFSMMPWAKEG
+394 SADFSAMSWSKEG
-407 FNKVLLDPARAGAAQ
+407 FNKVLLDPARAGALE
-422 VMSHIVRLSA
+422 VMSHIVKLSA

-442 TTLARDSKVLL
+442 TTLARDSKILL
-453 DSGYQLTS
+453 DSGYQLTG

>member
-1 MFYSEMHSH
+1 
-10 SCYACKQ
+10 
-17 VVKVQCILKLC
+17 
-28 YFAIN
+28 
-33 PQLLHNFNTMVQF
+33 MVQF
-46 YSPKKRSVK
+46 YSPKKRPAK

-82 IFIKGLLPDETAKIR
+82 IFVKGLLPQETARIR

-105 AKGEVV
+105 AKGEVIN
-111 KRLTTSSQ
+111 RLTTSEQ
-119 RIVPHCRYYERCG
+119 RITPHCEYYERCG

-147 KASVL
+147 KAGVL
-152 SHLIKRETN
+152 SHLIKRETG
-161 VVISAEPVIAGE
+161 VVISAEPVIAGA

-187 HSEHGLVMGFRQERS
+187 QPEKGLVMGFRQERS

-207 IKECPVLK
+207 IKKCPVLK

-220 LLSPLWNCLKQLS
+220 LLSPLWTCLKQLTS
-233 AVRDLGHVEMVLA
+233 VRDLGHVEMVLA
-246 DNGPLIILRH
+246 DNGPLVILRH
-256 LSPLSD
+256 LSPLSES
-262 DDKQSLRAFSQYN
+262 DKQSLCDFSQTH
-275 QVTIYLA
+275 QITMYLA
-282 GNNDEIAR
+282 GDNSEIAR
-290 LTTTQWEPFYQIEGL
+290 LTSIEKEPFYQIEGL
-305 SLQFAP
+305 NLRFAP

-323 KMVTQAM
+323 KMVAQAI
-330 EWLALSPA
+330 EWLDLSPE

-345 CGMGNFTLPIAKRV
+345 CGMGNFTLPIAKHV
-359 SEVVGVEGVP
+359 SEVVGIEGVP
-369 ALVAMAKK
+369 ALVEMAKK
-377 NAELNQLN
+377 NAELNQLG

-394 SADFSMMPWAKEG
+394 SADFSAMSWSKEG
-407 FNKVLLDPARAGAAQ
+407 FNKVLLDPARAGALE
-422 VMSHIVRLSA
+422 VMSHIVKLSA

-442 TTLARDSKVLL
+442 TTLARDSKILL
-453 DSGYQLTS
+453 DSGYQLTG

>member
-1 MFYSEMHSH
+1 
-10 SCYACKQ
+10 
-17 VVKVQCILKLC
+17 
-28 YFAIN
+28 
-33 PQLLHNFNTMVQF
+33 MVQF
-46 YSPKKRSVK
+46 YSPKKRPAK

-82 IFIKGLLPDETAKIR
+82 IFVKGLLPQETARIR

-105 AKGEVV
+105 AKGEVI
-111 KRLTTSSQ
+111 KRLTTSEQ
-119 RIVPHCRYYERCG
+119 RIMPHCEYYERCG

-140 IALQRTT
+140 ITLQRTT
-147 KASVL
+147 KAGVL
-152 SHLIKRETN
+152 SHLIKCETG
-161 VVISAEPVIAGE
+161 VVISAEPVIAGA

-187 HSEHGLVMGFRQERS
+187 QPEKGLIMGFRQERS

-207 IKECPVLK
+207 IKKCPVLK

-220 LLSPLWNCLKQLS
+220 LLSPLWMCLKQLS
-233 AVRDLGHVEMVLA
+233 SVRDLGHVEIVLA
-246 DNGPLIILRH
+246 DNGPLVILRH
-256 LSPLSD
+256 LSPLPES
-262 DDKQSLRAFSQYN
+262 DKQSLRDFSQTH
-275 QVTIYLA
+275 QVTMYLA
-282 GNNDEIAR
+282 GDNSEIAR
-290 LTTTQWEPFYQIEGL
+290 LTSIEKEPFYQIEGL
-305 SLQFAP
+305 NLCFAP

-323 KMVTQAM
+323 KMVAQAI
-330 EWLALSPA
+330 EWLDLSPE

-359 SEVVGVEGVP
+359 SEVVGIEGVP

-377 NAELNQLN
+377 NAELNQLG

-394 SADFSMMPWAKEG
+394 SADFSAMSWSKEG
-407 FNKVLLDPARAGAAQ
+407 FNKVLLDPARAGALE
-422 VMSHIVRLSA
+422 VMSHIVKLSA

-442 TTLARDSKVLL
+442 TTLARDSKILL
-453 DSGYQLTS
+453 DSGYQLMG

>member
-1 MFYSEMHSH
+1 
-10 SCYACKQ
+10 
-17 VVKVQCILKLC
+17 
-28 YFAIN
+28 
-33 PQLLHNFNTMVQF
+33 MVQF
-46 YSPKKRSVK
+46 YSPKKRPVK

-82 IFIKGLLPDETAKIR
+82 IFVKGLLPQETARIR

-105 AKGEVV
+105 AKGEVI
-111 KRLTTSSQ
+111 KRLTTSEQ
-119 RIVPHCRYYERCG
+119 RIAPHCEYYERCG

-147 KASVL
+147 KAGVL
-152 SHLIKRETN
+152 SHLIKRETG
-161 VVISAEPVIAGE
+161 VIISAEPVIAGA

-187 HSEHGLVMGFRQERS
+187 QPEKGLVMGFRQERS

-207 IKECPVLK
+207 IKKCPVLK

-220 LLSPLWNCLKQLS
+220 LLSPLWTCLKNLTS
-233 AVRDLGHVEMVLA
+233 VCDLGHVEMVLA
-246 DNGPLIILRH
+246 DNGPLVILRH
-256 LSPLSD
+256 LSPLPES
-262 DDKQSLRAFSQYN
+262 DKQSLRDFSQTH
-275 QVTIYLA
+275 QVTMYLA
-282 GNNDEIAR
+282 GNNSEIAR
-290 LTTTQWEPFYQIEGL
+290 LTSIEKEPFYQIEGL
-305 SLQFAP
+305 NLRFAP

-323 KMVTQAM
+323 KMVAQAI
-330 EWLALSPA
+330 EWLDLSPE

-359 SEVVGVEGVP
+359 SEVVGIEGVP
-369 ALVAMAKK
+369 ALVDMAKK
-377 NAELNQLN
+377 NAELNQLG

-394 SADFSMMPWAKEG
+394 SADFSAMSWSKEG
-407 FNKVLLDPARAGAAQ
+407 FNKVLLDPARAGALE
-422 VMSHIVRLSA
+422 VMPHIVKLSA

-442 TTLARDSKVLL
+442 TTLARDSKILL
-453 DSGYQLTS
+453 DSGYQLTG